1 MPGTENQIAVS
12 GVYGHEHAFEV
23 VKAAV
28 ADYQESYD
36 LAPPSM
42 KF

>member
-1 MPGTENQIAVS
+1 VS
-12 GVYGHEHAFEV
+12 GIYARDHALAV
-23 VKAAV
+23 VKAAL